1 MKMAMEYFYLFRN
14 QWISTIV
21 LLPKKKKKI
30 IYHIF
35 KKDTGISVLFDFVFA
50 SNV

>member
-1 MKMAMEYFYLFRN
+1 VDINY
-14 QWISTIV
+14 STFA
-21 LLPKKKKKI
+21 KKEKKI